1 MVEMP
6 HTGAY
11 LLLSFATVVAVFLL
25 LLLQLTRLGY
35 MLRSS
40 IPDRPRRRMFLASVA
55 FFLTFAG
62 VRLLVHFVVAGT
74 GPFAWVMV
82 RGRHIHHLVWGIL
95 ILLLVGYG
103 WLMDLG
109 RTHTPTGILIS
120 RILSIAYGVGAALTL
135 DEFALWL
142 NLNPDAYWL
151 KQGERLS
158 IDAVVLFG
166 SLLMMGAWG
175 APFFQGLQRL
185 WRRGGSVRRRIG
197 HPNRRGK
204 WTRRRKADESAPR
217 SAH

>member
-1 MVEMP
+1 MIGMP

-11 LLLSFATVVAVFLL
+11 LLLVFAIGVAGILL
-25 LLLQLTRLGY
+25 MLLELTRLGY
-35 MLRSS
+35 LLRSS

-62 VRLLVHFVVAGT
+62 VRLLVHLVVAGT
-74 GPFAWVMV
+74 GPFAWVVV

-109 RTHTPTGILIS
+109 RAHTPTGILVS

-142 NLNPDAYWL
+142 DLNPDAYWL
-151 KQGERLS
+151 KQGGRLS

-166 SLLMMGAWG
+166 ALLMMGAWG
-175 APFFQGLQRL
+175 APFFQALRRL

-197 HPNRRGK
+197 QPIRRVK
-204 WTRRRKADESAPR
+204 WPRRNKAGR
-217 SAH
+217 SAQHNAR

>member
-1 MVEMP
+1 MP

-11 LLLSFATVVAVFLL
+11 LLLIFAIVVAGMLL
-25 LLLQLTRLGY
+25 MLLELTRLGY
-35 MLRSS
+35 LLRAS

-62 VRLLVHFVVAGT
+62 VRLLVHLVVVGT

-109 RTHTPTGILIS
+109 RAHTPTGILMS

-142 NLNPDAYWL
+142 DLDPNAYWL
-151 KQGERLS
+151 KQGRLS

-166 SLLMMGAWG
+166 SLLMVGAWG

-185 WRRGGSVRRRIG
+185 WRRGGSSMRRRIG
-197 HPNRRGK
+197 QPRRSLK
-204 WTRRRKADESAPR
+204 WTRRSKAGRSAEHSAP
-217 SAH
+217 

>member
-1 MVEMP
+1 MP

-11 LLLSFATVVAVFLL
+11 LLLIFAVGVAAMLMMLL
-25 LLLQLTRLGY
+25 ELTRLGY
-35 MLRSS
+35 LLRSS

-62 VRLLVHFVVAGT
+62 VRLLVHLVVVGT

-109 RTHTPTGILIS
+109 HTHTPTGILMS

-142 NLNPDAYWL
+142 NLDPNAYWL
-151 KQGERLS
+151 KQGRLS

-185 WRRGGSVRRRIG
+185 WRRGGSSMRRRIG
-197 HPNRRGK
+197 QPRRRVK
-204 WTRRRKADESAPR
+204 WTRRSKAE
-217 SAH
+217 

>member
-1 MVEMP
+1 MEEMP

-11 LLLSFATVVAVFLL
+11 LLLIFAIAVAVVLV

-35 MLRSS
+35 LLRAS
-40 IPDRPRRRMFLASVA
+40 IPDRQRRRMFLASVA
-55 FFLTFAG
+55 FFVTFAG
-62 VRLLVHFVVAGT
+62 VRLLVHLVMVGT

-82 RGRHIHHLVWGIL
+82 GGRHIHHLVWGIL

-109 RTHTPTGILIS
+109 RAHTPTGILMS

-142 NLNPDAYWL
+142 NLEDVYWAHA
-151 KQGERLS
+151 GRLS

-166 SLLMMGAWG
+166 SLLMIGTWG

-197 HPNRRGK
+197 HPIRRVK
-204 WTRRRKADESAPR
+204 WPRRNKGGQSAPHNVR
-217 SAH
+217 

>member
-1 MVEMP
+1 MP

-11 LLLSFATVVAVFLL
+11 LLLVFAIAVAGMLVMLL
-25 LLLQLTRLGY
+25 ELTRLGY
-35 MLRSS
+35 LLRSS

-62 VRLLVHFVVAGT
+62 VRLLVHLVMVGS

-109 RTHTPTGILIS
+109 RAHTPTGILMS
-120 RILSIAYGVGAALTL
+120 RILSISYGVGAALTL

-142 NLNPDAYWL
+142 NLDPNAYWL
-151 KQGERLS
+151 RQGRLS

-175 APFFQGLQRL
+175 APFFQGLQRI
-185 WRRGGSVRRRIG
+185 WRRGGSSMRRRIG
-197 HPNRRGK
+197 QPRRRLK
-204 WTRRRKADESAPR
+204 WTRRSKAGRSAEHSAP
-217 SAH
+217 

>member
-1 MVEMP
+1 MP

-11 LLLSFATVVAVFLL
+11 LLLIFAIVVAGMLL
-25 LLLQLTRLGY
+25 MLLELTRLGY
-35 MLRSS
+35 LLRAS

-62 VRLLVHFVVAGT
+62 VRLLVHLVVVGT

-109 RTHTPTGILIS
+109 RAHTPTGILMS

-142 NLNPDAYWL
+142 DLDPNAYWL
-151 KQGERLS
+151 KQGRLS

-166 SLLMMGAWG
+166 SLLMVGAWG

-185 WRRGGSVRRRIG
+185 WRRGGSSMRRRIG
-197 HPNRRGK
+197 QPRRRLK
-204 WTRRRKADESAPR
+204 WTRRSKAGRSAEHSAP
-217 SAH
+217 